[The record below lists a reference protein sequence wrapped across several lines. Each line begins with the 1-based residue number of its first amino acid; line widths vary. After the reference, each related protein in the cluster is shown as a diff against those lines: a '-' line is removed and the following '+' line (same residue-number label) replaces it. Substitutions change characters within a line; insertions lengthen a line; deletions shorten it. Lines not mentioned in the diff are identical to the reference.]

1 MRGGGGSRSSR
12 DCARLGLAC
21 AGPSLAWV
29 QLRFRSVRGRAPP
42 RHRHRS
48 RDGNTCDRAFERD
61 GHVRGD
67 GPDGRQDARDR
78 DSRRVLG
85 DAAPPRLAERRAQC
99 RSVGG
104 RRRRDRGPERSGGA
118 GRALRLP
125 RHPPIGRA
133 AGLPRSS
140 ALPAVPA
147 GVRPAR
153 GVTLPARAGARGDA
167 TGSGSRARSGSARPA
182 RPACGSPT
190 GSAGNGARRGD
201 SRARHAWS
209 ATGGLGSCAA
219 DRGRNAG
226 GSEGQGSRTGG
237 CGRPDRCRRPPKR
250 AAGERSHARCHRL
263 RPGGGRT
270 HARESEWRLR
280 AGQATARPRSAG
292 APAAS
297 WARRAARRHHSCG
310 GPEQRLSVPGGR
322 RSPSRGCVCRLR
334 AGLA

>member
-12 DCARLGLAC
+12 DGARLGLAC
-21 AGPSLAWV
+21 AGPGLAWV
-29 QLRFRSVRGRAPP
+29 QLRFRSVRRRAPP

-48 RDGNTCDRAFERD
+48 RDRSTGGRAFERN

-78 DSRRVLG
+78 DARRVLG

-104 RRRRDRGPERSGGA
+104 RRRRDRGLEWNGGA

-133 AGLPRSS
+133 AGLSRSS
-140 ALPAVPA
+140 AVPAVPA
-147 GVRPAR
+147 AVRSAR
-153 GVTLPARAGARGDA
+153 GATLPARAGARVDA
-167 TGSGSRARSGSARPA
+167 TGSGSRPRSCFGTRSGSARAA
-182 RPACGSPT
+182 RPARGSPT
-190 GSAGNGARRGD
+190 GSAGNGARRGHG
-201 SRARHAWS
+201 RARHAWS
-209 ATGGLGSCAA
+209 ATGGLGSRAA

-226 GSEGQGSRTGG
+226 GSEGQGSRKGG
-237 CGRPDRCRRPPKR
+237 CGRTDRCRRPRKR
-250 AAGERSHARCHRL
+250 AAGEWPHAHCHRL

-270 HARESEWRLR
+270 HAREGEWRLR
-280 AGQATARPRSAG
+280 AGRATARARSGG

-297 WARRAARRHHSCG
+297 WARLAARRHHRCG
-310 GPEQRLSVPGGR
+310 CPE
-322 RSPSRGCVCRLR
+322 
-334 AGLA
+334 